1 MSRTHFLVKGNRIT
15 PCGLFLWKSKTATRS
30 IKNTEKVPEV
40 TCKNCRRALGL
51 PKNDIITELSI
62 TDNDSPGFVMS
73 PGVLM
78 NIYIVAAEVA
88 SMDELGEI
96 KITFYKK
103 KSQS

>member
-1 MSRTHFLVKGNRIT
+1 MSKTHFMKYGSFYAS
-15 PCGLFLWKSKTATRS
+15 CGLPFGPPGLKSST
-30 IKNTEKVPEV
+30 KVPEV
-40 TCKNCRRALGL
+40 TCKNCRKALGL

-62 TDNDSPGFVMS
+62 TDNDSADFVIS

-78 NIYIVAAEVA
+78 NIYINAAEVA

-103 KSQS
+103 KPRS